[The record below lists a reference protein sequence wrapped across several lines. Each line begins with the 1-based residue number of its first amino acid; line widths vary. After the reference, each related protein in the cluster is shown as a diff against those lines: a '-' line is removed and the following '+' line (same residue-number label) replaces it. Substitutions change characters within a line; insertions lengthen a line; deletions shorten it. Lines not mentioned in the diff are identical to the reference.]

1 VTGSFCLIVNPA
13 AGGGR
18 SLRACPQATAA
29 LGRAG
34 ASWRV
39 TESASLDHAR
49 QLADVAARRGEVV
62 VAVGG
67 DGLAGALAGVVA
79 GVGGRYGIIPAGR
92 GNDLARVLGI
102 PAAPAG
108 AAAVLTGGRPRRVD
122 LIGVRADGRPEAIV
136 AGSVYAGIPA
146 LAGEIAN
153 GTRWLTGPAVYPVAA
168 LRALARWRPAG
179 FEVAVQAGAGQSF
192 RGYAVV
198 VANIGYFG
206 AGMRVAPPALAD
218 DGVLDVV
225 MMRHGPRLA
234 FVRVLTRIRSGSH
247 VSLPRICLDRG
258 TEVTLSADRPIPCAA
273 DGEPLPGA
281 APLPAGA
288 QLRIRVLPGALTVL
302 APGQGDG

>member
-1 VTGSFCLIVNPA
+1 MTGSFCLIVNPA

-108 AAAVLTGGRPRRVD
+108 AAAVLTDRK
-122 LIGVRADGRPEAIV
+122 
-136 AGSVYAGIPA
+136 SV
-146 LAGEIAN
+146 
-153 GTRWLTGPAVYPVAA
+153 V
-168 LRALARWRPAG
+168 
-179 FEVAVQAGAGQSF
+179 
-192 RGYAVV
+192 
-198 VANIGYFG
+198 
-206 AGMRVAPPALAD
+206 
-218 DGVLDVV
+218 
-225 MMRHGPRLA
+225 
-234 FVRVLTRIRSGSH
+234 
-247 VSLPRICLDRG
+247 
-258 TEVTLSADRPIPCAA
+258 
-273 DGEPLPGA
+273 
-281 APLPAGA
+281 
-288 QLRIRVLPGALTVL
+288 
-302 APGQGDG
+302 